1 MWKINSE
8 KFNKYFGIYLLILG
22 TCAII
27 ALYFKSSVANDS
39 TISEWLINYQ
49 GGLIRRGLL
58 GEISFQ
64 LASILD
70 LELRTVIFYFQTSAY
85 LFFLFLNYIFFKS
98 FRHNILTLF
107 AIFTPIFLLY
117 PVAEIE
123 VLARKE
129 IFLYIYFFGIYYI
142 SLLSNK
148 SEKILNYY
156 ILLVTPLICMIWE
169 LMVLFFPFIVGYLV
183 FLRSIKSFQSF
194 FKICLLFIP
203 SILIVIY
210 FFAFP
215 VTKDQHLI
223 MQEILMT
230 DFGEKCYMS
239 CQLLRSRDINSFGN
253 LFYHTLGT
261 RDFNDVMIWITRYT
275 LILIVGFSPLFII
288 SYFSNIK
295 ENNIFTKL
303 GFKNLFFLILFLCL
317 FSIPLFPFA
326 SDWGRWVGIMISF
339 STYFYFFLY
348 KESYLLIN
356 ETAIEKKISFFQ
368 DRKKLLVVIF
378 ILFAFGWNQKTAMS
392 GDVATN
398 PLWKVPYNT
407 VKKVF
412 GLGSIRIFQD
422 STIIRWHKKY
432 IE

>member
-8 KFNKYFGIYLLILG
+8 KFNKYFGIYLLILA
-22 TCAII
+22 TCATI

-64 LASILD
+64 LASIFE
-70 LELRTVIFYFQTSAY
+70 LELRSVIFYFQTSAY
-85 LFFLFLNYIFFKS
+85 LFFLFLNYVFFKS
-98 FRHNILTLF
+98 LKHNIVSLF

-142 SLLSNK
+142 SLLGNK

-156 ILLVTPLICMIWE
+156 ILFITPIICMIWE

-194 FKICLLFIP
+194 FKNCLLFIP

-210 FFAFP
+210 FFKFP
-215 VTKDQHLI
+215 ITKDQHLI
-223 MQEILMT
+223 MQEVLMT

-261 RDFNDVMIWITRYT
+261 RDFEDIIIWITRYT
-275 LILIVGFSPLFII
+275 LILIVGFSPLLLI
-288 SYFSNIK
+288 SYYSNIK
-295 ENNIFTKL
+295 KDNIFTRF
-303 GFKNLFFLILFLCL
+303 GFKNLFFNFIFLLIFNAVISLCIRLGQMGWYNDIIFYILLFL
-317 FSIPLFPFA
+317 
-326 SDWGRWVGIMISF
+326 
-339 STYFYFFLY
+339 
-348 KESYLLIN
+348 
-356 ETAIEKKISFFQ
+356 
-368 DRKKLLVVIF
+368 F
-378 ILFAFGWNQKTAMS
+378 I
-392 GDVATN
+392 
-398 PLWKVPYNT
+398 
-407 VKKVF
+407 
-412 GLGSIRIFQD
+412 
-422 STIIRWHKKY
+422 
-432 IE
+432 